1 MASLS
6 DKKGIEK
13 LVKYAKE
20 IGLNYTPLKSDEID
34 ALANEPFAYDP
45 QTIVEDRAGNAS
57 GYYAL
62 YPSGWAL
69 IAIGPSLTGNPI
81 AIRDFLAIPK
91 GEGWA
96 TRSEVMRDANTDKL
110 ASGEITFN
118 KANNGI
124 VRLGKVLKVDKNGYP
139 TSLMVRGIV
148 VDAEDVE
155 GSWQKSK
162 DCEEADLW
170 LYDNG
175 RDRFKNLWTYKTQLM
190 KRAGLLKRE
199 TQKAVIRGTD
209 EETAKIREMEED
221 AAFLASVEKSRKSR
235 QRKEPLKKK

>member
-6 DKKGIEK
+6 DKTGLEK
-13 LVKYAKE
+13 LVKYAEKL
-20 IGLNYTPLKSDEID
+20 GMRYSPLKADEVEAI
-34 ALANEPFAYDP
+34 ANEPFAYDP
-45 QTIVEDRAGNAS
+45 ETIVEDRAGNCS
-57 GYYAL
+57 GYYNL

-81 AIRDFLAIPK
+81 PLRDFLAIPK
-91 GEGWA
+91 GEGWS
-96 TRSEVMRDANTDKL
+96 TRSEAMRDANTDVL
-110 ASGEITFN
+110 APGEIAFN

-124 VRLGKVLKVDKNGYP
+124 VRLGKVLTVDKSGYP

-155 GSWQKSK
+155 GAWQKSK

-199 TQKAVIRGTD
+199 TQKVVARGLD
-209 EETAKIREMEED
+209 EEAAKIREMEED
-221 AAFLASVEKSRKSR
+221 AAFLAAIEKTRKSR
-235 QRKEPLKKK
+235 QKKK